1 MFAVIFDM
9 DGTLLDTQKNYIPAW
24 ENGGRIQNVEG
35 MGGHIYNVCGMN
47 EEGWTNYIKTHFPT
61 IIIDKFKSDTLK
73 YISEHGETRLKKGAL
88 ELLDFFI
95 EIWEA
100 KINLNSNLS
109 EDQYI
114 SLQNEFK
121 KRYHEY
127 RREYYW
133 NIYEYSEDFNEKEMY
148 EFAKRLEE

>member
-1 MFAVIFDM
+1 MNCNNSEKFEFDIYRE
-9 DGTLLDTQKNYIPAW
+9 LD
-24 ENGGRIQNVEG
+24 
-35 MGGHIYNVCGMN
+35 
-47 EEGWTNYIKTHFPT
+47 
-61 IIIDKFKSDTLK
+61 DKFDDIANNLRNFDYFQFEFKYFLFIKNKILYIVYQNCKDNSFGHCDFALK
-73 YISEHGETRLKKGAL
+73 
-88 ELLDFFI
+88 LLDFFI

-100 KINLNSNLS
+100 KINLKPNLS

-127 RREYYW
+127 KREYYW
-133 NIYEYSEDFNEKEMY
+133 DIYKYSEDFNEKEMY